1 MSQRGQVRPPG
12 TGECH
17 ADKKYSKEVTMSPC
31 SVNSGAWILHHGQQR
46 GDQQHEGD
54 QPRDAQVEG
63 GLHADHAQG
72 HPGRDFLTNI
82 CRPDV

>member
-1 MSQRGQVRPPG
+1 MSSCP
-12 TGECH
+12 
-17 ADKKYSKEVTMSPC
+17 
-31 SVNSGAWILHHGQQR
+31 VNSGAWILHHGQQR

-63 GLHADHAQG
+63 GLHADNTQG

-82 CRPDV
+82 CRSDV